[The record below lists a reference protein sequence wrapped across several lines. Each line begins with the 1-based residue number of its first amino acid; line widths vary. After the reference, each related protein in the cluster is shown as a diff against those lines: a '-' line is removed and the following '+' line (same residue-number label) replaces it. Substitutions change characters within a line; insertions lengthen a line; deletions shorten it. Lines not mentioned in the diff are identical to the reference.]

1 MKVLVPHAV
10 LPSPLLVT
18 HCSYALCS
26 MADSIVITTK
36 VLILT
41 CFMTFPRLLIFA
53 YHWPPEIAGPMVP
66 PEFRELFVID
76 RDSRPRMSMCKARAY
91 PLIEL
96 QIIICGNP
104 NRLRYSK

>member
-1 MKVLVPHAV
+1 MHESPGAACRVAVAIACHA
-10 LPSPLLVT
+10 LFI
-18 HCSYALCS
+18 CAL
-26 MADSIVITTK
+26 ITTK